1 MCCTDVSCWYL
12 QVFLGPQSMNKT
24 RSCFFCAWTLA
35 KKRCKST
42 TKNRHVQGSDAKRT
56 KKDFAEMTKKLYFC
70 NGNRKQKIKYYINT

>member
-42 TKNRHVQGSDAKRT
+42 TKYGHMQVRVSKGLKRT
-56 KKDFAEMTKKLYFC
+56 LRVWMKMRTFAPEKTY
-70 NGNRKQKIKYYINT
+70 